1 MVTETVVDEAT
12 GRKFTLDHPVEP
24 ASGMTFVLNLHG
36 GGSLGPWQREYFPA
50 CDHVDTHGLIV
61 ATPSAA
67 TKKPFRMW
75 VADADDDH
83 LRNIV
88 ELVLARFG
96 ASNVRSIWLAGH
108 SQGGMTSNR
117 LLRTDW
123 FADRVDGWL
132 SLSGGRLGGAEPA
145 PDFAPPM
152 PPGTPPFRMPERM
165 ASLARQGTGL
175 PDVDISF
182 IFAVGEHEIVALPE
196 RSAWAERQGAGP
208 RIQFPDVVDDEPGR
222 IHDTGR
228 EGYSTR
234 AWGLSP
240 RPGRASVFVYPTGE
254 GGRLVADVV
263 RWDKG
268 HTEGLEPRI
277 TEQLVSMMVAAPGGK
292 AQALGS

>member
-12 GRKFTLDHPVEP
+12 GRKFTLDHPSEP
-24 ASGMTFVLNLHG
+24 ASGMTVVLNLHG
-36 GGSLGPWQREYFPA
+36 GGSVGPWQREYFPA
-50 CDHVDTHGLIV
+50 SDHVDSHGLIV
-61 ATPSAA
+61 ATPSAK

-75 VADADDDH
+75 VAEADDDH

-88 ELVLARFG
+88 EHVLARFG
-96 ASNVRSIWLAGH
+96 PDVRSIWLAGH
-108 SQGGMTSNR
+108 SQGGMTANR

-132 SLSGGRLGGAEPA
+132 SLSGGRIGAAEPS
-145 PDFAPPM
+145 PTFGPPM

-165 ASLARQGTGL
+165 SALLRQGAGL
-175 PDVDISF
+175 HDAEFSF
-182 IFAVGEHEIVALPE
+182 IFAIGEHEIVSLPE
-196 RSAWAERQGAGP
+196 TSPWAERQGGGP
-208 RIQFPDVVDDEPGR
+208 RTQLPDVVDDEPGR
-222 IHDTGR
+222 IHDTLR

-234 AWGLSP
+234 AWGLAP
-240 RPGRASVFVYPTGE
+240 RPGRASVFVHPTGE
-254 GGRLVADVV
+254 GGRLVADVI

-292 AQALGS
+292 VQALGR